1 MANASIGGLV
11 SGLDTATIISQLMQ
25 LEAQPRTNLQSRVSS
40 NQRELTALQ
49 TFNSKLAAI
58 ATQAADLAK
67 ASAWGGVKA
76 TSSSDKV
83 AVTADAG
90 VAAGSFSFT
99 VNTVATAARETFGS
113 PAKAGDPVLA
123 PGTGYTVSFAD
134 GREPLTFDTGSGS
147 LSDIAANINDAK
159 GGVSATLIR
168 VGTDGG
174 DPTYRLQL
182 TSKATGAD
190 SGFTVAETDP
200 ADPTASAPFLAS
212 VVRTDGTDASITLDG
227 QTEPLLSST
236 NTITDLM
243 PGVDVTLSAQ
253 SKDATTTITTALD
266 TDGMSAKVK
275 SLVDTIN
282 AAVTEAQSLTK
293 YDAAT
298 KTSGLLAGDA
308 AVRAAGTRIIDTV
321 IAGVG
326 GTSLA
331 DLGIQSDRT
340 GKLVYDDTKFK
351 AAYAA
356 DPTAVTTRLTAAADT
371 TNATPGGMAV
381 QLEKLAKTL
390 SNSTDGTI
398 TLAIQGRTRTIDR
411 LEDDIAAWDERLDQ
425 RKANLEKTYTALEV
439 ALGKLQ
445 SQGNW
450 LAGQLNSLPQM
461 NSGS

>member
-1 MANASIGGLV
+1 
-11 SGLDTATIISQLMQ
+11 
-25 LEAQPRTNLQSRVSS
+25 
-40 NQRELTALQ
+40 
-49 TFNSKLAAI
+49 
-58 ATQAADLAK
+58 
-67 ASAWGGVKA
+67 
-76 TSSSDKV
+76 
-83 AVTADAG
+83 
-90 VAAGSFSFT
+90 
-99 VNTVATAARETFGS
+99 
-113 PAKAGDPVLA
+113 
-123 PGTGYTVSFAD
+123 
-134 GREPLTFDTGSGS
+134 
-147 LSDIAANINDAK
+147 
-159 GGVSATLIR
+159 VSATA
-168 VGTDGG
+168 G
-174 DPTYRLQL
+174 
-182 TSKATGAD
+182 S
-190 SGFTVAETDP
+190 
-200 ADPTASAPFLAS
+200 
-212 VVRTDGTDASITLDG
+212 DASITLDG

-253 SKDATTTITTALD
+253 SKDVTTTITTALD
-266 TDGMSAKVK
+266 ADGMSAKVK

-326 GTSLA
+326 GKSLA

-356 DPTAVTTRLTAAADT
+356 DPTAVATRFTAAADT
-371 TNATPGGMAV
+371 TDAGGMAV

-398 TLAIQGRTRTIDR
+398 TLAIQGRTQTIDR
-411 LEDDIAAWDERLDQ
+411 LEDDIAAWDVRLDQ
-425 RKANLEKTYTALEV
+425 RKANLEKTYAALEV

>member
-25 LEAQPRTNLQSRVSS
+25 LEAQPRTQLQSRVSS
-40 NQRELTALQ
+40 NQRELSALQ

-58 ATQAADLAK
+58 ASQAGDLAK
-67 ASAWGGVKA
+67 ATAWGGVKA

-90 VAAGSFSFT
+90 VAAGALTFT
-99 VNTVATAARETFGS
+99 VNKVATAARETFGA
-113 PAKAGDPVLA
+113 PAKADAPVLT
-123 PGTGYTVSFAD
+123 PGTSYTVSFAD
-134 GREPLTFDTGSGS
+134 GRQPMTFGTGTGS
-147 LSDIAANINDAK
+147 LTDIAANINSAK

-168 VGTDGG
+168 VGTDGA

-190 SGFTVAETDP
+190 SGFTVAETSP
-200 ADPTASAPFLAS
+200 DPTAPAPFLAS
-212 VVRTDGTDASITLDG
+212 VVATGGTDASITLEG
-227 QTEPLLSST
+227 QTQELLSKT
-236 NTITDLM
+236 NTITDLV

-253 SKDATTTITTALD
+253 AQGVTTTITTALD
-266 TDGMSAKVK
+266 ADGMSAKVK

-298 KTSGLLAGDA
+298 KTAGLLSGDA
-308 AVRAAGTRIIDTV
+308 TVRGAGTRIIDTV

-326 GTSLA
+326 GKSLA
-331 DLGIQSDRT
+331 DLGIQSDRS
-340 GKLVYDDTKFK
+340 GKLVFDEAKFK
-351 AAYAA
+351 AAYTA
-356 DPTAVTTRLTAAADT
+356 DPTAVAARFTAPADG
-371 TNATPGGMAV
+371 AGSLGGMAV
-381 QLEKLAKTL
+381 QVEKLTKTL

-411 LEDDIAAWDERLDQ
+411 LQDDISAWDVRLDQ
-425 RKANLEKTYTALEV
+425 RKATLEKQYAALEV

-445 SQGNW
+445 DQGNW
-450 LAGQLNSLPQM
+450 LAGQLNSLPQG
-461 NSGS
+461 SGS